1 MLDFFVQFFTD
12 YGYFAVFGILILCG
26 FGLPVPEDITLV
38 SGGVISGLGY
48 TNVHFMFFVGLAGVL
63 IGDATMFLAG
73 RLFGYRIQRIRLFRR
88 ILSPRRFSQIQRKF
102 KKYGLGL
109 LFVARFLPG
118 LRSPIYLVSGM
129 SRRVSFITFI
139 LMDGMAALI
148 SVPVW
153 IYLGYFFADNLD
165 LLMVYVGDVQKAIYL
180 ALGLVIAIILVIY
193 LKKRFHSKLNA
204 IAGDEHTENTS
215 SKTSSNTVA
224 AKATVNISNANT
236 ANTAAFNAA
245 NSNTAVTNTAMASAQ
260 LANSS
265 AQTLN
270 STLSAASNTESVKVA
285 STAQTAI
292 KPEAQTITQTASE
305 TSIQVTEQATN
316 QSAGQSS
323 AHSSEQATASNAN
336 ASGLNTAESNV
347 AESNNAQTTEQSN
360 DDGSSKDNGSAET
373 SASAIASARANSDGA
388 SSESLSQSQNT
399 STKADHKVELSPCGE
414 RAAKSTIREANST
427 VRIDPATESHEEIL
441 GKKIKDKKLIS
452 QLSKASS
459 LAASGRGHSQ
469 FNPGLGRKTP
479 Q

>member
-204 IAGDEHTENTS
+204 IAGDEHTESTS
-215 SKTSSNTVA
+215 SKTSSNTIAVNATANTVA
-224 AKATVNISNANT
+224 SNTANANT
-236 ANTAAFNAA
+236 SA
-245 NSNTAVTNTAMASAQ
+245 TNTATASAQ

-285 STAQTAI
+285 STAQTAS
-292 KPEAQTITQTASE
+292 KSEAQTITQT
-305 TSIQVTEQATN
+305 TSDTTEKIAEQTTDQSTG
-316 QSAGQSS
+316 QSA
-323 AHSSEQATASNAN
+323 AHSSEQATSSNAN

-347 AESNNAQTTEQSN
+347 TESNDAQTTEQSN
-360 DDGSSKDNGSAET
+360 DDGSSKDNGSAK
-373 SASAIASARANSDGA
+373 ASAIASARANSDNA
-388 SSESLSQSQNT
+388 LSESQSQNT

-469 FNPGLGRKTP
+469 FNPGVGSKSP